1 VTLEGQ
7 DIVCVGFADWD
18 TELRT
23 NQHHLMARLARHNR
37 VLFVESMGLRQPQ
50 VSGRDLRRIA
60 RRLVRGVKPPRE
72 ADGVHVLSPL
82 VIPLHRYGAVRAVNK
97 RLLPWLVRRAARRLG
112 MSTPILWAYVPQ
124 AEVLIDALH
133 PSKVVYHCV
142 DDMANQKGIDG
153 ASFRAAEE
161 RFTKAA
167 DAVFASSAPLAERLS
182 GWSDRVV
189 TMTNVADTDLFAH
202 ALNDGPV
209 DPAVESLPAPR
220 IVFTGA
226 IVTTKLDIDLLVALA
241 RARRDWSFALV
252 GPIGPGDP
260 STDVSPLRAEPNL
273 HLLGGRRYEQLPDV
287 LRGADAALIPYAL
300 NELTASIFPMKVYE
314 YLAAGLPVVATPL
327 PSLEG
332 VEGIVTAADAES
344 TAARLDELLATDG
357 PDARQERSRLAA
369 KHSWDTR
376 MEEIATALERNG

>member
-1 VTLEGQ
+1 VTLEGT

-18 TELRT
+18 TDLRT
-23 NQHHLMARLARHNR
+23 NQHHLMARLGRKNQ

-50 VSGRDLRRIA
+50 LSSRDLRRIA
-60 RRLVRGVKPPRE
+60 RRLVRGVQAPRA

-82 VIPLHRYGAVRAVNK
+82 VIPLHRYGAVRAINK

-112 MSTPILWAYVPQ
+112 MSAPILWAYVPQ
-124 AEVLIDALH
+124 AEVLIDTLR

-161 RFTKAA
+161 RFTKEA
-167 DAVFASSAPLAERLS
+167 DLVFATSAPLAERLANWS
-182 GWSDRVV
+182 GRVV
-189 TMTNVADTDLFAH
+189 TMTNVADTDLFAG
-202 ALNDGPV
+202 ALGDGPI
-209 DPAVESLPAPR
+209 DPALETLPAPR

-226 IVTTKLDIDLLVALA
+226 IVTTKLDVDLLVGLA
-241 RARRDWSFALV
+241 RARRDWSIALV

-260 STDVSPLRAEPNL
+260 STDVSPLRAEPNI
-273 HLLGGRRYEQLPDV
+273 HLLGKRPYEQLPDV
-287 LRGADAALIPYAL
+287 LRGADAALIPYAR

-314 YLAAGLPVVATPL
+314 YLAAGLPVVAAPL

-332 VEGIVTAADAES
+332 VEGIVTASGPEA
-344 TAARLDELLATDG
+344 TAAKLDELLAADG
-357 PDARQERSRLAA
+357 PEARQARSRLAA
-369 KHSWDTR
+369 KHSWDVR
-376 MEEIATALERNG
+376 MDEIAIALEAHG